1 MAHPLDELY
10 VGYSD
15 SMVLIARTIYSELL
29 NQHQKSV
36 DNPNRKQRLA
46 KLTVAVMNRLSR
58 ELGGDSYYITKTN
71 AMELTERNWAM
82 FKEFKGNNYKE
93 LSKKYG
99 MTNAHTR
106 KIINACQRKVYSERQ
121 MSLLESSLD

>member
-1 MAHPLDELY
+1 MAQPLDELY

-15 SMVLIARTIYSELL
+15 SMVMIARTIYSELL

-82 FKEFKGNNYKE
+82 FNEFNGRNYKE

-106 KIINACQRKVYSERQ
+106 KIINACQRKRYSERQ
-121 MSLLESSLD
+121 MSLLESSID

>member
-1 MAHPLDELY
+1 MTQPLDELY

-58 ELGGDSYYITKTN
+58 ELGGDSYYITITN